1 MPVFDTSSIIY
12 AWDNY
17 PIQQFPGLW
26 DWITERI
33 NDSTIMMPS
42 VALGEVRDNSP
53 ECWQWLRNAD
63 LQTHEINNAIL
74 QESLRI
80 KEILG
85 IVDDNYGGGVG
96 ENDIL
101 IIATASNAGKELVTN
116 EAWQANLPLNRLKYK
131 IPAVCSLNDVDV
143 PWIDFLGFIKRSN
156 AVFR

>member
-26 DWITERI
+26 DWISERI
-33 NDSTIMMPS
+33 KDSMVMMSS

-53 ECWQWLRNAD
+53 ECWQWLRQAD

-74 QESLRI
+74 QEALHI
-80 KEILG
+80 KKILG

-96 ENDIL
+96 GLCEIVWCTSGRLFSSKIL
-101 IIATASNAGKELVTN
+101 DGLSFMLCGGRRGK
-116 EAWQANLPLNRLKYK
+116 AANPT
-131 IPAVCSLNDVDV
+131 
-143 PWIDFLGFIKRSN
+143 
-156 AVFR
+156 